1 MLVAQAW
8 WDAAYNATTAQRQ
21 SPARLGLGQGAPGV
35 RCPVGITGM
44 QDDSAGRAAAMLAST
59 TTMEVGIDI
68 GALRA
73 EPPGLAAPRTR
84 SMSAT

>member
-21 SPARLGLGQGAPGV
+21 SPARHGLGQGAPGTTA
-35 RCPVGITGM
+35 P
-44 QDDSAGRAAAMLAST
+44 DSAGRAAAILSST

-73 EPPGLAAPRTR
+73 EQPGLLRRTR

>member
-21 SPARLGLGQGAPGV
+21 SPARHGLGQGAPGTTA
-35 RCPVGITGM
+35 P
-44 QDDSAGRAAAMLAST
+44 DSAGRAAALLSST

-73 EPPGLAAPRTR
+73 EHTRAIAALRIR

>member
-21 SPARLGLGQGAPGV
+21 SPARHGLGQGAPGATA
-35 RCPVGITGM
+35 P
-44 QDDSAGRAAAMLAST
+44 DSAGRAAAILSST

-73 EPPGLAAPRTR
+73 EQPGLLRRTR